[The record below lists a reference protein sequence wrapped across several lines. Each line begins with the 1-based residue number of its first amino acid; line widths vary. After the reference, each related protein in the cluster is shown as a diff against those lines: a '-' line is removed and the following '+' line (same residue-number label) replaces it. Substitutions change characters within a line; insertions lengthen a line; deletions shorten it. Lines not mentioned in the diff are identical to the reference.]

1 MVKDKNLFK
10 DQNYEKLRKH
20 HQKLESLFIDPYFPP
35 SSSSIGNYEKI
46 PTGIEWKRPADL
58 CESPRLFNTR
68 GVPKTITRGQLS
80 SAWMVSA
87 CSILAGVHELCHKV
101 VPDFRD
107 QEWDQE
113 KKSKYAGIF
122 HFRFWWFGDW
132 VDVVVDDLL
141 PTVDNQLLFTQSC
154 CDDEFWTS
162 LVEKAYAKLHGSYE
176 SLEGGHLCDALVD
189 FTGGVSET
197 VDLRAEDYSGN
208 EEKRSHLFDSLHTE
222 MNNHSLLCATVMVS
236 SEEEVGTRSQEG
248 LIRGYT
254 YPVTAVKRVQVGETS
269 LRHLFNK
276 EKLSMVRLID
286 ARGEER
292 KPFRPSSAVDERNTS
307 VSNSTLNRVLSTNPD
322 WTKMNDA
329 QRERIGLTFDEE
341 GEFWMPLE
349 DFVSLFTELTLC
361 RLLNINMFSLS
372 QSWSEAV
379 VRGAWSTGVHGSSED
394 RSGGCSSAF
403 TGTFLRNPQFLLD
416 VGVDGDE
423 LLIQLLQGSS
433 DGEQNSV
440 AMQSLLIGFSIIKVE
455 ENRKYRLHKLWDH
468 TPVLVVCDPIRRRQ
482 IYYRGPIAQGRYI
495 LVPTAHKPGD
505 EGPFLLRIFSSRDT
519 KLRNIK
525 RDMPKPPIFWC
536 LWSAPL
542 WITVVHIK
550 SAEELKSERFRSLN
564 PYCTIKCEGEKA
576 RTPVDH
582 NTKDPHWD
590 SAFVFYRKKTDK
602 PIEIKVFNH
611 KALLWDQFLGQV
623 QLPATLNHQ
632 PTLLRVQL
640 MDKSTTSGHGGL
652 LLQVLTDDNLSAV

>member
-1 MVKDKNLFK
+1 MTHSKGRGEVGGK
-10 DQNYEKLRKH
+10 ERRTRKPQTPGTPSSPH
-20 HQKLESLFIDPYFPP
+20 HPPSQPAHALSTPNVPSMPPTTPETLNNSPPPP
-35 SSSSIGNYEKI
+35 SS
-46 PTGIEWKRPADL
+46 
-58 CESPRLFNTR
+58 
-68 GVPKTITRGQLS
+68 
-80 SAWMVSA
+80 
-87 CSILAGVHELCHKV
+87 
-101 VPDFRD
+101 
-107 QEWDQE
+107 
-113 KKSKYAGIF
+113 
-122 HFRFWWFGDW
+122 
-132 VDVVVDDLL
+132 L
-141 PTVDNQLLFTQSC
+141 P
-154 CDDEFWTS
+154 
-162 LVEKAYAKLHGSYE
+162 
-176 SLEGGHLCDALVD
+176 GGLTPL
-189 FTGGVSET
+189 
-197 VDLRAEDYSGN
+197 
-208 EEKRSHLFDSLHTE
+208 
-222 MNNHSLLCATVMVS
+222 SLLVNTLNTVLYS
-236 SEEEVGTRSQEG
+236 PIHAACPAHCNLSHPPPGPCGDPRK
-248 LIRGYT
+248 
-254 YPVTAVKRVQVGETS
+254 PVA
-269 LRHLFNK
+269 LFSTK
-276 EKLSMVRLID
+276 EKMSMVRLID

-307 VSNSTLNRVLSTNPD
+307 VSNSNLNRVLSTNPD

-379 VRGAWSTGVHGSSED
+379 VRGAWSTGEHGSSED

-403 TGTFLRNPQFLLD
+403 SGTFLRNPQFLLD

-433 DGEQNSV
+433 DREQQSV
-440 AMQSLLIGFSIIKVE
+440 AVQSLLIGFSIIKVE

-505 EGPFLLRIFSSRDT
+505 EGPFLLRIFSSTDT

-550 SAEELKSERFRSLN
+550 SAEELKSERFRCKSRLQNLKTVELLMSLHDIMTSTDDFVILGLRTDNMLWGMFLSLSCLEHYPVTGTSQGITVSVSALN

-590 SAFVFYRKKTDK
+590 SSFVFYRKKTDK
-602 PIEIKVFNH
+602 PIEIKVTVRGVFNH

-652 LLQVLTDDNLSAV
+652 LLQLMTDDNLSAV

>member
-1 MVKDKNLFK
+1 ML
-10 DQNYEKLRKH
+10 YLR
-20 HQKLESLFIDPYFPP
+20 P
-35 SSSSIGNYEKI
+35 S
-46 PTGIEWKRPADL
+46 R
-58 CESPRLFNTR
+58 
-68 GVPKTITRGQLS
+68 
-80 SAWMVSA
+80 
-87 CSILAGVHELCHKV
+87 HV
-101 VPDFRD
+101 VPSVPEHSGTLMLYLRPSRYVIPSVP
-107 QEWDQE
+107 EH
-113 KKSKYAGIF
+113 SGTL
-122 HFRFWWFGDW
+122 G
-132 VDVVVDDLL
+132 
-141 PTVDNQLLFTQSC
+141 
-154 CDDEFWTS
+154 
-162 LVEKAYAKLHGSYE
+162 LH
-176 SLEGGHLCDALVD
+176 
-189 FTGGVSET
+189 
-197 VDLRAEDYSGN
+197 LRPSG
-208 EEKRSHLFDSLHTE
+208 R
-222 MNNHSLLCATVMVS
+222 VS
-236 SEEEVGTRSQEG
+236 SEKEVGTRSQEG

-276 EKLSMVRLID
+276 EKMSMVRLID

-307 VSNSTLNRVLSTNPD
+307 VSNSNLNRVLSTNPD

-379 VRGAWSTGVHGSSED
+379 VRGAWSTGEHGSSED
-394 RSGGCSSAF
+394 RSGGCLSAF
-403 TGTFLRNPQFLLD
+403 SGTFLRNPQFLLD

-433 DGEQNSV
+433 DGEQQSV
-440 AMQSLLIGFSIIKVE
+440 AVQSLLIGFSIIKVE
-455 ENRKYRLHKLWDH
+455 ENRKYRLHKLWEH

-495 LVPTAHKPGD
+495 LEHQAGHAQASYLLVSLVGTTLDHCGAYQVRRGAQVGTVQIWLYDSDLGAWNRQHAVGAVSHSLLPGTLSCD
-505 EGPFLLRIFSSRDT
+505 W
-519 KLRNIK
+519 NIVY
-525 RDMPKPPIFWC
+525 
-536 LWSAPL
+536 STSQG
-542 WITVVHIK
+542 ITVSV
-550 SAEELKSERFRSLN
+550 SALN

-590 SAFVFYRKKTDK
+590 SSFVFYRKKTDK

-652 LLQVLTDDNLSAV
+652 LLQLMTDDNLSAV

>member
-1 MVKDKNLFK
+1 MVITSELR
-10 DQNYEKLRKH
+10 QNWTTFAGLVMGLYDLMRDGVTATSPWMRNDGDCGGV
-20 HQKLESLFIDPYFPP
+20 LDRV
-35 SSSSIGNYEKI
+35 GN
-46 PTGIEWKRPADL
+46 
-58 CESPRLFNTR
+58 
-68 GVPKTITRGQLS
+68 
-80 SAWMVSA
+80 SAPCLV
-87 CSILAGVHELCHKV
+87 L
-101 VPDFRD
+101 
-107 QEWDQE
+107 
-113 KKSKYAGIF
+113 
-122 HFRFWWFGDW
+122 
-132 VDVVVDDLL
+132 VVVGLGSEPEGADAVFPDRR
-141 PTVDNQLLFTQSC
+141 S
-154 CDDEFWTS
+154 S
-162 LVEKAYAKLHGSYE
+162 VESVPMM
-176 SLEGGHLCDALVD
+176 SRN
-189 FTGGVSET
+189 VSE
-197 VDLRAEDYSGN
+197 SQ
-208 EEKRSHLFDSLHTE
+208 
-222 MNNHSLLCATVMVS
+222 HSVVMS
-236 SEEEVGTRSQEG
+236 DNEEEVGTRSQEG

-269 LRHLFNK
+269 LRHLFKGEEGGEERRTRKTKTPDTPSPSTHHLDLPRPQYTRPCLQPSLKPPSTTIQWEHLTWDFEEILKQDSSKDEDMQPPPSNTHVPTVPLGSQRLCRDHYQALTGSTAGSSPNHWLTLCK

-307 VSNSTLNRVLSTNPD
+307 VSNSNLNRVLSTNPD

-349 DFVSLFTELTLC
+349 DFVSLFTELTFC

-403 TGTFLRNPQFLLD
+403 SGTFLRNPQFLLD

-423 LLIQLLQGSS
+423 LLIQLLQGPS

-519 KLRNIK
+519 KLR
-525 RDMPKPPIFWC
+525 
-536 LWSAPL
+536 
-542 WITVVHIK
+542 
-550 SAEELKSERFRSLN
+550 
-564 PYCTIKCEGEKA
+564 
-576 RTPVDH
+576 
-582 NTKDPHWD
+582 
-590 SAFVFYRKKTDK
+590 
-602 PIEIKVFNH
+602 
-611 KALLWDQFLGQV
+611 
-623 QLPATLNHQ
+623 
-632 PTLLRVQL
+632 
-640 MDKSTTSGHGGL
+640 
-652 LLQVLTDDNLSAV
+652 

>member
-1 MVKDKNLFK
+1 MTFAGLVMGLYDLMRDGVTATSPWMRNDGDCGGVL
-10 DQNYEKLRKH
+10 DRV
-20 HQKLESLFIDPYFPP
+20 
-35 SSSSIGNYEKI
+35 GN
-46 PTGIEWKRPADL
+46 
-58 CESPRLFNTR
+58 
-68 GVPKTITRGQLS
+68 
-80 SAWMVSA
+80 SAPCLV
-87 CSILAGVHELCHKV
+87 L
-101 VPDFRD
+101 
-107 QEWDQE
+107 
-113 KKSKYAGIF
+113 
-122 HFRFWWFGDW
+122 
-132 VDVVVDDLL
+132 VVVGLGSEPEGADAVFPDCRSS
-141 PTVDNQLLFTQSC
+141 VESVSV
-154 CDDEFWTS
+154 TS
-162 LVEKAYAKLHGSYE
+162 RN
-176 SLEGGHLCDALVD
+176 
-189 FTGGVSET
+189 VS
-197 VDLRAEDYSGN
+197 
-208 EEKRSHLFDSLHTE
+208 DSQ
-222 MNNHSLLCATVMVS
+222 HSVVMSDKYVS

-269 LRHLFNK
+269 LPPLAGWRLPLTLHHETPYDSLQGVRKEVRKEERERQRRRIHLPPSTHHPDLPRPQYTRPCLQPSLKPPSTTIQWEHLTWDFEEILKQDSSKDEDMQPPPSNTH

-307 VSNSTLNRVLSTNPD
+307 VSNSNLNRVLSTNPD

-403 TGTFLRNPQFLLD
+403 SGTFLRNPQFLLD

-519 KLRNIK
+519 KLR
-525 RDMPKPPIFWC
+525 
-536 LWSAPL
+536 
-542 WITVVHIK
+542 
-550 SAEELKSERFRSLN
+550 
-564 PYCTIKCEGEKA
+564 
-576 RTPVDH
+576 
-582 NTKDPHWD
+582 
-590 SAFVFYRKKTDK
+590 
-602 PIEIKVFNH
+602 
-611 KALLWDQFLGQV
+611 
-623 QLPATLNHQ
+623 
-632 PTLLRVQL
+632 
-640 MDKSTTSGHGGL
+640 
-652 LLQVLTDDNLSAV
+652 